1 MQCHGGQLILLIV
14 ASSAACG
21 GCVESGRAVDDVRL
35 TAGRPIEPDVPIP
48 QGFRLI
54 ERAGED
60 RFTGTQRLYLRHMYC
75 GNAGKRA
82 VRGFYR
88 EHMPLSRWT
97 LVSDGDIK
105 GHLQLRFEKGAE
117 SCTIAIMDR
126 SGLRSGTCIQVV
138 IVREDREVP
147 PTARK
152 SP

>member
-1 MQCHGGQLILLIV
+1 MQGQGGQIVLVIV
-14 ASSAACG
+14 ASLTACG

-35 TAGRPIEPDVPIP
+35 TAGRPIEPDIPIP

-75 GNAGKRA
+75 GSAGKRT
-82 VRGFYR
+82 VREFYR

-97 LVSDGDIK
+97 LMSDGDIK
-105 GHLQLRFEKGAE
+105 GDLQLRFEKGTE
-117 SCTIAIMDR
+117 CCTIAIMDR
-126 SGLRSGTCIQVV
+126 SGLRGGTCIQVV
-138 IVREDREVP
+138 VVREDRKVP
-147 PTARK
+147 PAARK